1 MRKSEEYFRT
11 QKTRKNCKRIEE
23 EDRIKLQG
31 NGKGHECISIF
42 LMFYKTLPSRKNALK
57 LKKVA
62 ILGGNAKALVLSGGG
77 SASLKPSYFVSP
89 YDGIAIALGE
99 NVEVTYCEGAQS
111 K

>member
-1 MRKSEEYFRT
+1 MRKLVAESIVLL
-11 QKTRKNCKRIEE
+11 KN
-23 EDRIKLQG
+23 DGSL
-31 NGKGHECISIF
+31 
-42 LMFYKTLPSRKNALK
+42 LPLNASK

-89 YDGIAIALGE
+89 YDGIAKALTE